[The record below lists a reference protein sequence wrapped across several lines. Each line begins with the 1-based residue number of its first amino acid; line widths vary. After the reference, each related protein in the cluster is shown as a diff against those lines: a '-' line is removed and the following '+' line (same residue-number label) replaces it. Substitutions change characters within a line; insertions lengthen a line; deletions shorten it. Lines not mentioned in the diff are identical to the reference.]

1 MRLRESTSA
10 FGTVVVVVHL
20 LAIGGCSRHPQVD
33 TTAMFSEAE
42 WNQWT
47 ARNSS
52 VLQRIPDDKRHM
64 IARQAFLKAQ
74 LAKALLLRRV
84 TLAPVKTLP
93 SVEQEAVRELLM
105 LDQSANGS
113 ETPAIDVGVIQVG
126 CAKRPDGFLNLI
138 VDRAGTREVRSTT
151 ATWASTGP

>member
-1 MRLRESTSA
+1 MRLRESASA

-20 LAIGGCSRHPQVD
+20 LAIGGCTKSPEID
-33 TTAMFSEAE
+33 TTALFSEAA
-42 WNQWT
+42 WNQST
-47 ARNSS
+47 ARDPSI
-52 VLQRIPDDKRHM
+52 LPLDPDDKRYK

-74 LAKALLLRRV
+74 LARALLLRRV

-113 ETPAIDVGVIQVG
+113 GTAAIDVRTIQVG
-126 CAKRPDGFLNLI
+126 CAKRPDGYLNLI

-151 ATWASTGP
+151 ATWASRSP